1 MRSQI
6 IEHATIE
13 KIVPGGQ
20 GIATLKNGKKAFIWG
35 VLPGENVDFEITKNK
50 KSYCEG
56 IVKNI
61 INDISPHRIKAKDVC
76 YLSTS
81 PWQIMDYNYEL
92 KQKKALVEECL
103 KQVHINANI
112 LPTIT
117 DNKDFYYRNKME
129 YALYWDND
137 KAKIY
142 PAFRKRGS
150 HQKIPVTQSSIER
163 PEIFAEVQNIVQD
176 LNDKNEEA
184 RKYQSIMI
192 RCNQK
197 GKVSSALFEN
207 GKSHPKMQNL
217 TDVILGRKYAYS
229 PNGFFQINLPV
240 YELALKEIKQNIETQ
255 NILDLYAGVGSIGL
269 SVTSLEQK
277 LILVESNKDAFQ
289 ELKQNSKC
297 SSCNAILDKS
307 ENVPSYIQP
316 EQTVILDPP
325 RAGCDR
331 KLIEALISS
340 TPKVI
345 IYLSCNP
352 ITQARDISILM
363 TKYNLEKV
371 QPYNFFP
378 RTPHIE
384 NLIILKRI

>member
-20 GIATLKNGKKAFIWG
+20 GIATLKNGKKAFVWG

-163 PEIFAEVQNIVQD
+163 PEIFA
-176 LNDKNEEA
+176 
-184 RKYQSIMI
+184 
-192 RCNQK
+192 
-197 GKVSSALFEN
+197 
-207 GKSHPKMQNL
+207 
-217 TDVILGRKYAYS
+217 
-229 PNGFFQINLPV
+229 
-240 YELALKEIKQNIETQ
+240 
-255 NILDLYAGVGSIGL
+255 
-269 SVTSLEQK
+269 
-277 LILVESNKDAFQ
+277 
-289 ELKQNSKC
+289 
-297 SSCNAILDKS
+297 
-307 ENVPSYIQP
+307 
-316 EQTVILDPP
+316 
-325 RAGCDR
+325 
-331 KLIEALISS
+331 
-340 TPKVI
+340 
-345 IYLSCNP
+345 
-352 ITQARDISILM
+352 
-363 TKYNLEKV
+363 
-371 QPYNFFP
+371 
-378 RTPHIE
+378 
-384 NLIILKRI
+384 